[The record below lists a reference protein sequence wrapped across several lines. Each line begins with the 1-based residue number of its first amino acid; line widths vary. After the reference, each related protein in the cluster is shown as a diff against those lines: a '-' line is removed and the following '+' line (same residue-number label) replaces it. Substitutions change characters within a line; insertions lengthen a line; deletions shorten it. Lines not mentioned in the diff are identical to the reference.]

1 MSPTRDK
8 FPLSPKKITKKVW
21 SGLMVSLFVLPLF
34 GSIFVA
40 FAIDNGSGFLAILTV
55 YVIMNVVLTMINTA
69 YQKWYYQTYFYD
81 LTDDHIII
89 RKGVWMPSEITI
101 PYERVQDIYVDQ
113 DFFDRVFGIYDV
125 HLSSATF
132 ASGISA
138 HIDGLEKAAADGL
151 KQELL
156 TKVRE
161 RIGRKT
167 N

>member
-1 MSPTRDK
+1 M
-8 FPLSPKKITKKVW
+8 
-21 SGLMVSLFVLPLF
+21 LF
-34 GSIFVA
+34 GAIFLGIPLGL
-40 FAIDNGSGFLAILTV
+40 FSDNIINNVLAVIVVFVILN
-55 YVIMNVVLTMINTA
+55 ILLTIFNIF
-69 YQKWYYQTYFYD
+69 YQRWYYETYFYD

-89 RKGVWMPSEITI
+89 RKGVWMPNEITI

-113 DFFDRVFGIYDV
+113 DFLDRIFGLYDV

-132 ASGISA
+132 SSGMSA
-138 HIDGLEKAAADGL
+138 HIDGLEKIAADGL

-161 RIGRKT
+161 RIGRR